1 MSAPLSAREN
11 SNLNHQNNQASNY
24 NDLSREELIGLLLAR
39 DHDIKTMS
47 SKFDEYVHNSNHQIT
62 EIMHRFG
69 DLKKA
74 YDEQSMSLLNT
85 LWVHCAQNHPELTNI
100 PNLEYDNGI
109 VETETHIGNF
119 IFGEFLGEGTF
130 AVVKA
135 CRQYNYQLEND
146 EEYVKSFDLAA
157 KIIDK
162 YKIKNFMTL
171 KRLSDEIGVLKKLNS
186 PSIIAFKDV
195 IHTPKHLYIISD
207 RGGQD
212 MFEFLHQYSGAVD
225 EDLARE
231 ITIGILQAVSYIH
244 EQGICHRDLK
254 PENILLSFPRGF
266 VPSSS
271 SSSALKPRSP
281 LSVNANS
288 MDFSSLNNPVNP
300 NPSVI
305 VKICDFGVCSKFR
318 RKIMLQDFCGSPG
331 KSTSLNHCHFSC
343 MFVPVL
349 LCLMPLMTVLHH
361 TMGIGNV
368 IAVENDMI
376 SLVRGAAFT
385 YHCYMHQYS
394 P

>member
-1 MSAPLSAREN
+1 MSGPNLAQEN
-11 SNLNHQNNQASNY
+11 SNLNYHSNNQVNY
-24 NDLSREELIGLLLAR
+24 TELSHEELVGLLLSR
-39 DHDIKTMS
+39 DHDMKTMS

-135 CRQYNYQLEND
+135 CRQFNYQMESD
-146 EEYVKSFDLAA
+146 EEYVKNFDLAA

-162 YKIKNFMTL
+162 YKIKNFTTL

-195 IHTPKHLYIISD
+195 IHTPKYLYIISD

-254 PENILLSFPRGF
+254 PENVLLSFPRGY
-266 VPSSS
+266 VPSSTS
-271 SSSALKPRSP
+271 TLKSKSP
-281 LSVNANS
+281 LSMNATP
-288 MDFSSLNNPVNP
+288 MDFSNSAS
-300 NPSVI
+300 PSVI

-331 KSTSLNHCHFSC
+331 NKDNAYISSSSSQLITMM
-343 MFVPVL
+343 MFL
-349 LCLMPLMTVLHH
+349 
-361 TMGIGNV
+361 
-368 IAVENDMI
+368 
-376 SLVRGAAFT
+376 
-385 YHCYMHQYS
+385 
-394 P
+394 